1 MGGTRLE
8 LVTSCVE
15 RHWFSMT
22 DLPLFLRI
30 GTGAKTKPTL
40 LCDKWVLVGNPVVRF
55 LSYDGIL
62 ADRDAI

>member
-1 MGGTRLE
+1 
-8 LVTSCVE
+8 
-15 RHWFSMT
+15 MT